1 MPTRFTRF
9 LYPAL
14 FRGGSWWG
22 VRGTAWG
29 LRGQAGSK
37 VPGAPA
43 ANQDIFELWLCPPAV
58 GAGQAGLNSRAL
70 WQFNGMIKC
79 KIPSSEPLLDFNN
92 YGCYCGLGGSGT
104 PVVKRHID
112 QRNET
117 ESLEI
122 KDSACLLSR
131 SVVSDSLWPHGL
143 KSTKSLCPW
152 EFSRQEYWSGLPC
165 PPPNKRLI
173 IYYCC
178 SVAQSCPTLFCDSID
193 PGFPQCRQILYQ
205 LSHRKA

>member
-9 LYPAL
+9 LYPAI
-14 FRGGSWWG
+14 FRGSSRCR

-29 LRGQAGSK
+29 LREQAGSK

-43 ANQDIFELWLCPPAV
+43 ANQDVSELWLCPPAV

-104 PVVKRHID
+104 PVDDLDR
-112 QRNET
+112 
-117 ESLEI
+117 
-122 KDSACLLSR
+122 
-131 SVVSDSLWPHGL
+131 
-143 KSTKSLCPW
+143 
-152 EFSRQEYWSGLPC
+152 
-165 PPPNKRLI
+165 
-173 IYYCC
+173 
-178 SVAQSCPTLFCDSID
+178 
-193 PGFPQCRQILYQ
+193 
-205 LSHRKA
+205 